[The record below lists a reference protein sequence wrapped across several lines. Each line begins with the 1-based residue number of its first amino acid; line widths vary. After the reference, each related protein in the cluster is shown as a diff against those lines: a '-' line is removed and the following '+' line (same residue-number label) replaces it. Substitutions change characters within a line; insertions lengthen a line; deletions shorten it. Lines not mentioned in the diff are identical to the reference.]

1 VASRENPS
9 QFTRLVFLFIYAAM
23 LCGAS
28 KLGFD
33 QWFPPVGPDNK
44 GFWFYTALLS
54 LLLGRSLVTPF
65 YTSPANAFSFAI
77 PALAALFIV
86 FNWESWAWG
95 ERMAFVIAAGWSGL
109 VAITA
114 SGSMFLKDSIPVK
127 RQKLSKC
134 LTIIADYL
142 GSPRV
147 IFSLVMLFALYAF
160 HRESPVEMLWIGVAW
175 ATTVALD
182 PLEAGWRL
190 SRKLKAIWMPGTS
203 SEIIGEIAAYQTPGI
218 VLIRQQGHKN
228 VTLGTPLLIKDPH
241 APGKVGMALDYT
253 GRDEG
258 MLLRAIE
265 LDGVETTV
273 DIHQLNKSIPEG
285 SAAVIEDCS
294 KDPILN
300 RSDELV
306 GIVAPETSI
315 ERLYFEVV
323 QENELEEGR
332 LVEAL
337 IGEKLVLYQVVNG
350 LTKEEV
356 IQQKNTYGYARAQA
370 QKIGIWNEQ
379 HSHFDLV
386 KWMPKLNAPVFL
398 REKEGVNAAIEAIGY
413 LPRTD
418 FSVSIKSLPELV
430 SHNTAILGILGI
442 GKSYLAFELVERM
455 LAEGI
460 KVICL
465 DLTDEYSDQL
475 KEHCYDFS
483 GDDLY
488 KNLIG
493 ITGAKGKTSVSQNVE
508 EGGSKRVF
516 AGVLDSYIER
526 FIHSDMGNNLIVFNP
541 SQYEVWR
548 QDSKPFSGKASMAS
562 LSPTEITQL
571 FTESALKACQKL
583 GKVEK
588 GHARVCLVYEEAH
601 SLVPEWNTVVN
612 EGDKAAVNGTAR
624 AVLQGRKF
632 GLGCLLITQRTA
644 NVTKTILNQCNTIFA
659 MRIFD
664 DTGKEFLSNYIG
676 RDYASI
682 LPSLQER
689 HAVFF
694 GKASSCENPVLIR
707 LNDRDKFLEVF
718 REKHPLPELLKI
730 GDDESETNEGGE
742 IPDEDIPF

>member
-1 VASRENPS
+1 MMLA
-9 QFTRLVFLFIYAAM
+9 YAAW
-23 LCGAS
+23 LCVVS
-28 KLGFD
+28 KLAFG
-33 QWFPPVGPDNK
+33 QWFPPLGDDNK
-44 GFWFYTALLS
+44 GFWFYAALLS

-65 YTSPANAFSFAI
+65 YTSPANAFSYAI

-86 FNWESWAWG
+86 NGWESWAVG
-95 ERMAFVIAAGWSGL
+95 EQVVFAIAVGFSGL
-109 VAITA
+109 VAVIA
-114 SGSMFLKDSIPVK
+114 SGSMLLKDSVSGK
-127 RQKLSKC
+127 GQRLSMC
-134 LTIIADYL
+134 LKVISDYL
-142 GSPRV
+142 GNPRV
-147 IFSLVMLFALYAF
+147 IFSFVMLFALYAF
-160 HRESPVEMLWIGVAW
+160 HRESPVEMLWIGGAW

-182 PLEAGWRL
+182 PLEAGWKLFHRL
-190 SRKLKAIWMPGTS
+190 KVILMPGIS
-203 SEIIGEIAAYQTPGI
+203 SEIIGEIAAYQSPGI
-218 VLIRQQGHKN
+218 VLIRQHGHKN
-228 VTLGTPLLIKDPH
+228 ITLGTPLLIKDPH

-265 LDGVETTV
+265 LDGLETAGDT
-273 DIHQLNKSIPEG
+273 HQLNKSIPEG
-285 SAAVIEDCS
+285 SAAVIGDCS
-294 KDPILN
+294 EDSILN
-300 RSDELV
+300 RSDEIV

-398 REKEGVNAAIEAIGY
+398 REEEGVNAAIEAIGY

-455 LAEGI
+455 LAEEI

-488 KNLIG
+488 KDLIE

-508 EGGSKRVF
+508 EGGSKPVF

-526 FIHSDMGNNLIVFNP
+526 FIHSDMGKNLIVFNP

-644 NVTKTILNQCNTIFA
+644 NVTKTILNQCNSIFA

-689 HAVFF
+689 YAVFF

-707 LNDRDKFLEVF
+707 LNDRDKFLKVF
-718 REKHPLPELLKI
+718 RKKHPLPELPKT
-730 GDDESETNEGGE
+730 EAVEPEATGGE
-742 IPDEDIPF
+742 EMPDEDIPF